1 MSDVRPAAAAA
12 SSAAN
17 ASGIG
22 RILSNRDRPRDP
34 GALSAVLTLGWRAM
48 LKIKHVPFQLFDVTA
63 FPIMFTLLFTYLFG
77 GALEGSPRE
86 YVQYLLPGI
95 MVQSVVFLTVYTG
108 VGLNT
113 DITKGLFDR
122 FRSLP
127 MWQPSPIVGALV
139 GDLFRYGLS
148 SAIILVV
155 GLILGFRPG
164 GGALGVL
171 AAVALIVVFGLALS
185 WLWIIVGML
194 VKSPESVMTT
204 SFLFLMPLTFA
215 SDIFVR
221 VSTMPDWLQVVVELN
236 PVTRLAAASRALS
249 HGDEVGSDVVWV
261 LVASAAVVIV
271 AAPVAMRMYRKER

>member
-1 MSDVRPAAAAA
+1 MTGAPRPRPP
-12 SSAAN
+12 SAA
-17 ASGIG
+17 
-22 RILSNRDRPRDP
+22 
-34 GALSAVLTLGWRAM
+34 SAVLTLGWRAM
-48 LKIKHVPFQLFDVTA
+48 LRIKHVPFQLFDVTA
-63 FPIMFTLLFTYLFG
+63 FPITFTLLFTYIFG

-95 MVQSVVFLTVYTG
+95 VVQTVVFLTVYTG

-127 MWQPSPIVGALV
+127 IWQPAPILGALV
-139 GDLFRYGLS
+139 GDVFRYSLA
-148 SAIILVV
+148 SAIVLTV

-164 GGALGVL
+164 AGPIGVL
-171 AAVALIVVFGLALS
+171 LAILLVIVFGLALS
-185 WLWIIVGML
+185 WPWIIVGML

-221 VSTMPDWLQVVVELN
+221 ATTMPGWLQRIVGSN
-236 PVTRLAAASRALS
+236 PVTHLAAASRALM
-249 HGDEVGSDVVWV
+249 HGEPVGSGVLRT
-261 LVASAAVVIV
+261 LVAAAVISVV
-271 AAPVAMRMYRKER
+271 AAPVAMRMYGRER